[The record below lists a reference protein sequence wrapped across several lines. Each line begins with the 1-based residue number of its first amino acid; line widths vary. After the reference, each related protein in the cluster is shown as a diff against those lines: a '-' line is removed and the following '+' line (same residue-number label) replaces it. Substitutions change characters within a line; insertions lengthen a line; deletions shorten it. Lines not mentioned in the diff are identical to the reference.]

1 MFQSTILVVFLV
13 YMTYSG
19 FALSLDSENEV
30 HVLRQL
36 VEEMFTK
43 VETLDETVTTDN
55 EAVSRSKQNGRIP
68 EESILVSR

>member
-1 MFQSTILVVFLV
+1 MFQSKILVVFLV
-13 YMTYSG
+13 YMTSSG

-36 VEEMFTK
+36 VEELSTK
-43 VETLDETVTTDN
+43 VETLDEMVITDN
-55 EAVSRSKQNGRIP
+55 EAVSRSKKNGRIP